1 VRVGERS
8 DTDPEPAGE
17 RNERQADPLVLA
29 AYIARWDAAV
39 QRQAERV
46 LHAPTTN
53 DREIEY
59 QLYVAALNQLGET
72 AQWAA
77 RSSEHQ
83 HPQPFGPE
91 PGFPLSWSRE
101 EVSVMG
107 FSMDVEAS
115 AAKARKLADQI
126 IRTLTRVKS

>member
-1 VRVGERS
+1 VGERS
-8 DTDPEPAGE
+8 DTGPEPTGE
-17 RNERQADPLVLA
+17 RDEGQADPLVLA
-29 AYIARWDAAV
+29 GYVARWDAAV

-46 LHAPTTN
+46 LRAPTPS

-72 AQWAA
+72 AQWSA
-77 RSSEHQ
+77 RSTEQQ
-83 HPQPFGPE
+83 HPQPLGPE

-115 AAKARKLADQI
+115 AAKARRLADQI
-126 IRTLTRVKS
+126 IRTLTRVRS